1 MKRPAVVRANYTQ
14 DRLIPKIP
22 REQKIT
28 DLTKTKD
35 PCNHPE
41 ARKGS
46 SCVKRG
52 GAGSPTA
59 VEVQATILKSA
70 TSDLTEQLHSTRSN
84 KHQELLGNSE
94 PCSLWRGT
102 GSGKDRKN
110 LKKQIHEKSEKNPF
124 SSTPSELEETET
136 STFKTRLA
144 VSCSAWH
151 CSPQSRLGDDLPNRA
166 VSQTKSV
173 NAHFKN

>member
-1 MKRPAVVRANYTQ
+1 MKRPAVVRANYRH

-41 ARKGS
+41 ALKGS
-46 SCVKRG
+46 RCVKRG

-59 VEVQATILKSA
+59 VEVQAIILKSA

-94 PCSLWRGT
+94 PCPLWRGT
-102 GSGKDRKN
+102 VETDRKN
-110 LKKQIHEKSEKNPF
+110 LKKQIHEKPEKNTF
-124 SSTPSELEETET
+124 NSTPSEREETET

-173 NAHFKN
+173 NAHLKN